1 MREKTRCLTYAVF
14 GIYLLLLLWMVLFKF
29 ATSVDDILGMRH
41 ARYLNLIPFT
51 DSANLYGS
59 NFFDEIVVNFLIF
72 IPFGLYM
79 RMLLKRRSW
88 LIQLLPPF
96 LASVAFE
103 VVQYVFAIG
112 VSDITDVIMNTAG
125 AATGLVVFALLARFW
140 PEKSEKVINVIG
152 LVLEILFVGF
162 LTFLIIA
169 NS

>member
-1 MREKTRCLTYAVF
+1 MRDKSRCLTYAVF
-14 GIYLLLLLWMVLFKF
+14 GIYLLLLLWIVLFKL
-29 ATSVDDILGMRH
+29 ATSVDDILGMR
-41 ARYLNLIPFT
+41 RVRCLNLIPF
-51 DSANLYGS
+51 AGPAILNGS
-59 NFFDEIVVNFLIF
+59 IVFDEIVFNFLVF
-72 IPFGLYM
+72 IPFGMYM

-125 AATGLVVFALLARFW
+125 AATGLAVFALLARFW

-152 LVLEILFVGF
+152 LVLEILFIGF
-162 LTFLIIA
+162 STFLIIA

>member
-41 ARYLNLIPFT
+41 VRYLNLIPFA
-51 DSANLYGS
+51 DSAILNGS
-59 NFFDEIVVNFLIF
+59 IFFNEIVFNFLVF

-152 LVLEILFVGF
+152 LVLEILFIGF